1 MKIPNITI
9 QQLLEAGVHLG
20 HKTLRWNPKMKKY
33 IFGKRDS
40 IHIMDLTQTLELTKV
55 ALEKIYTTI
64 ANNGKIL
71 FVSTKKQASEAIAEV
86 AKETDQ
92 YFVNYRWLGGML
104 TNWGTISGSI
114 KKMKKYEAD
123 LVAENRGFTKKEL
136 LKMSVKK
143 DKLERSL
150 GGIAEMKKT
159 PDLVFI
165 IDTNYESLA
174 IAESVKLG
182 IPIIAILDSN
192 SNPDN
197 IDYPIPGNDDARRS
211 IDLYCNLI
219 KETINN
225 AKSSIP
231 VAEPKKEV
239 AADVKEKTQG
249 KTVQEIDREKLE
261 EKLSKDCNLGIKE
274 SGGDIDKAIEILR
287 VKGISKASK
296 KMSRDAKEGVVA
308 ISGNE
313 TKTSV
318 IEVNCETDFVA
329 KNEDFTNFVKELSEL
344 NNEKNSNLEELKSSK
359 MKNGETVEDNVVSL
373 IAKIGEKIT
382 IGKAKTIE
390 NAGTLNNHYLH
401 TVVKDNISKLAVI
414 VSLETKDNSNTVKNF
429 GKQLSMHI
437 AASNPLALTSDLIDQ
452 SVIDK
457 EQELVTEELKNSG
470 KPEDIAKKISLG
482 KMNKF
487 KEENSLLT
495 QAWVMEPKKK
505 VQDII
510 KELSISN
517 LKIKQFYR
525 IKIGE

>member
-1 MKIPNITI
+1 MSDI
-9 QQLLEAGVHLG
+9 
-20 HKTLRWNPKMKKY
+20 
-33 IFGKRDS
+33 
-40 IHIMDLTQTLELTKV
+40 
-55 ALEKIYTTI
+55 
-64 ANNGKIL
+64 
-71 FVSTKKQASEAIAEV
+71 
-86 AKETDQ
+86 
-92 YFVNYRWLGGML
+92 
-104 TNWGTISGSI
+104 
-114 KKMKKYEAD
+114 
-123 LVAENRGFTKKEL
+123 EN
-136 LKMSVKK
+136 VKK
-143 DKLERSL
+143 L
-150 GGIAEMKKT
+150 
-159 PDLVFI
+159 
-165 IDTNYESLA
+165 
-174 IAESVKLG
+174 
-182 IPIIAILDSN
+182 
-192 SNPDN
+192 
-197 IDYPIPGNDDARRS
+197 
-211 IDLYCNLI
+211 
-219 KETINN
+219 
-225 AKSSIP
+225 
-231 VAEPKKEV
+231 
-239 AADVKEKTQG
+239 
-249 KTVQEIDREKLE
+249 REATGAGF
-261 EKLSKDCNLGIKE
+261 KDCNLGIKE

-308 ISGNE
+308 VSGDEN
-313 TKTSV
+313 KTSV

-344 NNEKNSNLEELKSSK
+344 NNEKNSNLDDLKSSK
-359 MKNGETVEDNVVSL
+359 MKNGDTVEDNVVSL

-390 NAGTLNNHYLH
+390 NAGTVNNHYLH

-414 VSLETKDNSNTVKNF
+414 VSLETKDNSDTIKNF

-505 VQDII
+505 VQDIL
-510 KELSISN
+510 KELSIAD
-517 LKIKQFYR
+517 LKIKEFYR